1 MRCVPSRRATRKR
14 SSRSPRRCAR
24 TRRSKPPK
32 RSWNWAWER
41 RWCHS
46 STRRAPPVSPSAP
59 GSWPRARSSGRSRR
73 KIAGSS
79 SPVQS
84 LAARTKRRSIAS
96 PPTNSSRRAPVAAK
110 RCQRRRVP
118 PSRPLKPRRAAASW
132 TAWATSCS
140 ARPGRAVGAVRVWSR
155 RRRRARRVR
164 WGRRSR
170 ARSRAACWAA
180 CWVPSAG
187 VDRRPS
193 KLLQRAAGQRRPQ
206 VRARRTVIDWAVIEA
221 WPLAGL
227 VRRSVWAYPVL
238 ESVHIA
244 AFAALV
250 GSLLLLEL
258 RVFGVQ
264 PALPLPAF
272 AWLAVRTALVA
283 FALAA
288 ASGSLLFISA
298 ATELAANPAFRL
310 KLVLILMAG
319 VNALVFHARDS
330 LRRQDRMARWQA
342 GASLLIWLAVI
353 AAGRMIAYI

>member
-1 MRCVPSRRATRKR
+1 M
-14 SSRSPRRCAR
+14 
-24 TRRSKPPK
+24 
-32 RSWNWAWER
+32 
-41 RWCHS
+41 
-46 STRRAPPVSPSAP
+46 
-59 GSWPRARSSGRSRR
+59 
-73 KIAGSS
+73 
-79 SPVQS
+79 
-84 LAARTKRRSIAS
+84 
-96 PPTNSSRRAPVAAK
+96 
-110 RCQRRRVP
+110 
-118 PSRPLKPRRAAASW
+118 
-132 TAWATSCS
+132 
-140 ARPGRAVGAVRVWSR
+140 
-155 RRRRARRVR
+155 
-164 WGRRSR
+164 
-170 ARSRAACWAA
+170 
-180 CWVPSAG
+180 
-187 VDRRPS
+187 
-193 KLLQRAAGQRRPQ
+193 
-206 VRARRTVIDWAVIEA
+206 IDWALIEA
-221 WPLAGL
+221 WPLAEL

-244 AFAALV
+244 AFATLV

-330 LRRQDRMARWQA
+330 LRRQDQMARWQA

-353 AAGRMIAYI
+353 AAGRMIAYV

>member
-1 MRCVPSRRATRKR
+1 M
-14 SSRSPRRCAR
+14 
-24 TRRSKPPK
+24 
-32 RSWNWAWER
+32 
-41 RWCHS
+41 
-46 STRRAPPVSPSAP
+46 
-59 GSWPRARSSGRSRR
+59 
-73 KIAGSS
+73 
-79 SPVQS
+79 
-84 LAARTKRRSIAS
+84 
-96 PPTNSSRRAPVAAK
+96 
-110 RCQRRRVP
+110 
-118 PSRPLKPRRAAASW
+118 
-132 TAWATSCS
+132 
-140 ARPGRAVGAVRVWSR
+140 
-155 RRRRARRVR
+155 
-164 WGRRSR
+164 
-170 ARSRAACWAA
+170 
-180 CWVPSAG
+180 
-187 VDRRPS
+187 
-193 KLLQRAAGQRRPQ
+193 
-206 VRARRTVIDWAVIEA
+206 IDWALIEA

-244 AFAALV
+244 AFATLV

-264 PALPLPAF
+264 PALPLPTF

-330 LRRQDRMARWQA
+330 LRRQDQMARWQA

-353 AAGRMIAYI
+353 AAGRMIAYV

>member
-1 MRCVPSRRATRKR
+1 M
-14 SSRSPRRCAR
+14 
-24 TRRSKPPK
+24 
-32 RSWNWAWER
+32 
-41 RWCHS
+41 
-46 STRRAPPVSPSAP
+46 
-59 GSWPRARSSGRSRR
+59 
-73 KIAGSS
+73 
-79 SPVQS
+79 
-84 LAARTKRRSIAS
+84 
-96 PPTNSSRRAPVAAK
+96 
-110 RCQRRRVP
+110 
-118 PSRPLKPRRAAASW
+118 
-132 TAWATSCS
+132 
-140 ARPGRAVGAVRVWSR
+140 
-155 RRRRARRVR
+155 
-164 WGRRSR
+164 
-170 ARSRAACWAA
+170 
-180 CWVPSAG
+180 
-187 VDRRPS
+187 
-193 KLLQRAAGQRRPQ
+193 
-206 VRARRTVIDWAVIEA
+206 IDWALIEA

-330 LRRQDRMARWQA
+330 LRRQDQMARWQA

-353 AAGRMIAYI
+353 AAGRMIAYV

>member
-1 MRCVPSRRATRKR
+1 M
-14 SSRSPRRCAR
+14 
-24 TRRSKPPK
+24 
-32 RSWNWAWER
+32 
-41 RWCHS
+41 
-46 STRRAPPVSPSAP
+46 
-59 GSWPRARSSGRSRR
+59 
-73 KIAGSS
+73 
-79 SPVQS
+79 
-84 LAARTKRRSIAS
+84 
-96 PPTNSSRRAPVAAK
+96 
-110 RCQRRRVP
+110 
-118 PSRPLKPRRAAASW
+118 
-132 TAWATSCS
+132 
-140 ARPGRAVGAVRVWSR
+140 
-155 RRRRARRVR
+155 
-164 WGRRSR
+164 
-170 ARSRAACWAA
+170 
-180 CWVPSAG
+180 
-187 VDRRPS
+187 
-193 KLLQRAAGQRRPQ
+193 
-206 VRARRTVIDWAVIEA
+206 IDWALIEA

-244 AFAALV
+244 AFATLV

-330 LRRQDRMARWQA
+330 LRRQDQMARWQA

-353 AAGRMIAYI
+353 AAGRMIAYV